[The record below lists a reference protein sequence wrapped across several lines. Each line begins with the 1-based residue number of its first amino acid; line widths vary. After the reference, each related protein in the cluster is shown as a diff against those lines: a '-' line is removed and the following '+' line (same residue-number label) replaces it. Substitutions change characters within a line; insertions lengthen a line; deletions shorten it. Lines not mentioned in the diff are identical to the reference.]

1 MRTYSNNHKYNLK
14 KDTTTMSNE
23 DQPSN
28 GKSTKAAQ
36 QNKIS
41 HRDRVHPWHLPY
53 LKTCII
59 TDCRTKPYYD
69 GSTYFTCCL
78 SCLREK
84 ELGPFYKNK
93 NPRLHNAKGQ
103 FKAVSRTVTVANDG
117 VVTATINSD
126 DL

>member
-1 MRTYSNNHKYNLK
+1 
-14 KDTTTMSNE
+14 MSN
-23 DQPSN
+23 DSSN
-28 GKSTKAAQ
+28 LSLRGTKGAQ

-59 TDCRTKPYYD
+59 SDCRTKPYYD

-78 SCLREK
+78 SCLQEK

-103 FKAVSRTVTVANDG
+103 FKAVPRTVTVANDG
-117 VVTATINSD
+117 FVTATINSD